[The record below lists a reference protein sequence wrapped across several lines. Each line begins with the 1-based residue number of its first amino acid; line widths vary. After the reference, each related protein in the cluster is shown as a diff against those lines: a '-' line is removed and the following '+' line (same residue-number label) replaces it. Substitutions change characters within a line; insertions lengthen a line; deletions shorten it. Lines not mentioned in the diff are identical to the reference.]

1 MKNPTSKSRESKTK
15 TRLGL
20 AGMGLNFHILKI
32 SFVRIGLV
40 DFVFFGLIV
49 KFVIWFSI
57 YV

>member
-40 DFVFFGLIV
+40 DFVFV
-49 KFVIWFSI
+49 WFDCK
-57 YV
+57 VFDLV